1 MGQYDVQEYLDNKR
15 AYTDK
20 YFTVREIEKGL
31 QELGFSN
38 GVIKGVN
45 HDLHRLALFNSVEYI
60 GQGLWKHRKLFR
72 GKSIK

>member
-1 MGQYDVQEYLDNKR
+1 MSQLDVSNWLKNKR

-31 QELGFSN
+31 QAKGFSN

-45 HDLHRLALFNSVEYI
+45 HDLFRLALFNSIEFK
-60 GQGLWKHRKLFR
+60 GQGIWKHRKLFR
-72 GKSIK
+72 AMGR